1 MIAEGS
7 VSGVMEGRKYN
18 RVVRLHKLVYQAL
31 MRQVWSRF
39 QKCVAEKHDEET
51 SLIVVDEMF
60 LVFRVCVMFAN
71 LSSRRNFAKTL
82 LTKLFERYMSFLRC
96 KNSFYR
102 KFVFC
107 SACICIE
114 HSYDCVKPFTF

>member
-18 RVVRLHKLVYQAL
+18 RVVRLHKLVYKAL
-31 MRQVWSRF
+31 MRQVWSQF

-51 SLIVVDEMF
+51 SLVDEMF
-60 LVFRVCVMFAN
+60 LVFRACVTTFAN

-82 LTKLFERYMSFLRC
+82 SLRLPSC
-96 KNSFYR
+96 LKDTCHYFAARTVSIVNSF
-102 KFVFC
+102 FTLHVFAL
-107 SACICIE
+107 STLRI
-114 HSYDCVKPFTF
+114 V